1 MFGGIKPL
9 PIPTAQET
17 FNMLS
22 EDYSSQALA
31 EANGR
36 IGAISDVI
44 NSKVDK
50 GIDEVFTRLRTIQTN
65 ETAGSLYGMRFRT

>member
-1 MFGGIKPL
+1 
-9 PIPTAQET
+9 
-17 FNMLS
+17 MLS